1 MGHPINTLYLTGG
14 TIAIYELNGISNGVF
29 NYLAPKGVE
38 LLGHT
43 ITSDNTLN
51 QIGFIL
57 VTLGTLSIIGGTFYN
72 QYLTSQAKKQ
82 RSRY

>member
-1 MGHPINTLYLTGG
+1 M
-14 TIAIYELNGISNGVF
+14 YELNCISDGVL

-43 ITSDNTLN
+43 ITADNTLN

-57 VTLGTLSIIGGTFYN
+57 VTLGTLSIIGGTVYN
-72 QYLTSQAKKQ
+72 QHFKPQAKQQ